1 MKVGEYA
8 RLNNTLYDTVVILKI
23 MKVYDN
29 TILTENDGSI
39 FQGEYGKD
47 EIVNHSYNIID
58 LIEVGDYVNGLPV
71 ERIEGTLDDEND
83 IKVWF
88 GVATYGR
95 TTLNQINHRYTV
107 KDELEDDYSLRF
119 RCIKPED
126 IKSIVTKEQFS
137 SMEYKVK

>member
-137 SMEYKVK
+137 SMEYKVN

>member
-8 RLNNTLYDTVVILKI
+8 RLNNTLYNTVVILKI
-23 MKVYDN
+23 MEVYDN

-47 EIVNHSYNIID
+47 EIIKHSYNIID
-58 LIEVGDYVNGLPV
+58 LIEVGDYVNELPV
-71 ERIEGTLDDEND
+71 ERIGRTLDDEND
-83 IKVWF
+83 IRVWF

-95 TTLNQINHRYTV
+95 TILNQINHRYTV
-107 KDELEDDYSLRF
+107 KDEFEDDYSLRF

-137 SMEYKVK
+137 SMEYKV